1 VSAYRV
7 ENHRLLRGTEV
18 LLSGNEFE
26 LRRFAA
32 VLNAADPEGTRI
44 APTLRALFAM
54 VPEFSF
60 GPGDRLLSDGT
71 PMALVGRSVGR
82 ARSERSVP

>member
-1 VSAYRV
+1 MSAAYRV
-7 ENHRLLRGTEV
+7 EGARLFQRDEL

-32 VLNAADPEGTRI
+32 VLNAANPADARV

-54 VPEFSF
+54 TPEFSF
-60 GPGDRLLSDGT
+60 GPGERLLGDGT
-71 PMALVGRSVGR
+71 PTRHVGRRLS
-82 ARSERSVP
+82 

>member
-1 VSAYRV
+1 MTAAPPYRV
-7 ENHRLLRGTEV
+7 DQHRLLRRNEV

-32 VLNAADPEGTRI
+32 VLNAANPVDGRI

-54 VPEFSF
+54 TPEFSF
-60 GPGDRLLSDGT
+60 GPGERLLADGT
-71 PMALVGRSVGR
+71 PMVHVGRR
-82 ARSERSVP
+82 AS